1 MTFWNCDI
9 PKECQLVAQSL
20 EATHIFRM
28 QSLLKKNLYNFDQE
42 ASFEKCE
49 RETCFKQVLNYLTSQ
64 SLILSVLD
72 EDYSRERVVY
82 TNLDI
87 RTFLDMHDMTDR

>member
-1 MTFWNCDI
+1 M
-9 PKECQLVAQSL
+9 
-20 EATHIFRM
+20 
-28 QSLLKKNLYNFDQE
+28 
-42 ASFEKCE
+42 
-49 RETCFKQVLNYLTSQ
+49 TSQ

-87 RTFLDMHDMTDR
+87 RTFLDIHDMTDRWRITNGEVCVDKYYIEKMYIVEYNY